1 MRLNDVRSYYKKK
14 ITLEFPAKEK
24 WLNFKSWMTARS
36 NYAKGLSGGN
46 KIKFQ
51 ENRWKKNNNKNL
63 RTIAM
68 SKNHINVNHDF

>member
-51 ENRWKKNNNKNL
+51 ENRWKKKKTTKTCEQL
-63 RTIAM
+63 QCQRITLM
-68 SKNHINVNHDF
+68 